1 MVRYAAI
8 LGICMSAIL
17 LTSVSYKK
25 PDTKSVKKYCRGY
38 SVIAVDKGIDCAG
51 DTIKLVRVNG
61 FFSTRCII
69 GKRKLP

>member
-51 DTIKLVRVNG
+51 DYLLRSRDWIVEKK
-61 FFSTRCII
+61 
-69 GKRKLP
+69 KRHLRYW